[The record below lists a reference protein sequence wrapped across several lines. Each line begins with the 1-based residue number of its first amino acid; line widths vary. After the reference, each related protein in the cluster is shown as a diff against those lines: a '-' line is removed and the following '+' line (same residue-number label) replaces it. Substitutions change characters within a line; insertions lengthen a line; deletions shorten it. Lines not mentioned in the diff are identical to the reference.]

1 MKVGDKVLILATYVP
16 GPKLPILPETFG
28 TIETVDVEGDLIR
41 VFIPIEHISLKTIRM
56 GAYGH
61 SWLFRSS
68 DLQLCYQMCDQRM
81 YEPEFDLEDMELA
94 EILMEELS
102 HEDR

>member
-41 VFIPIEHISLKTIRM
+41 VFIPIEHISQKTIRIK
-56 GAYGH
+56 AYGH

-68 DLQLCYQMCDQRM
+68 DLQLCYQMC
-81 YEPEFDLEDMELA
+81 EPEFDLEDMELA